1 MIEIQQLIVKA
12 KVNDGE
18 FEDQNI
24 VQSIQNIVKQH
35 LQSSDL
41 LVEEDKQLIIDEC
54 VRTILEKIENKLRL

>member
-24 VQSIQNIVKQH
+24 VQSVQNIVEQH

-54 VRTILEKIENKLRL
+54 VRTILEKIENQLRL

>member
-24 VQSIQNIVKQH
+24 VQSVQNIVEQH